1 MGHAVFSGTSW
12 QCFTMFCDIQQ
23 ELIIFAGTDKCL
35 TSLKINSIHSKA
47 GAHYKPLKRRLTHP
61 TICHVC
67 VDIRFTWY
75 QVPESMLH
83 RDTVHEINTIISQ
96 VGHSYGTL
104 ITMTS
109 LCI

>member
-23 ELIIFAGTDKCL
+23 ELIILAGTDKCL
-35 TSLKINSIHSKA
+35 TSLKMDSIHFQGRHLLQTTKN
-47 GAHYKPLKRRLTHP
+47 RLTHP
-61 TICHVC
+61 TTCHVC

-83 RDTVHEINTIISQ
+83 RDFIKHILLS
-96 VGHSYGTL
+96 VGRPTL
-104 ITMTS
+104 
-109 LCI
+109 